1 MSGNL
6 SDEKHETEIRN
17 KGYIQVR
24 YDEDEF
30 RHKRRIN
37 STFRSEFPFLQ
48 LAWGVGGMKTIQTK
62 VSETE
67 NSRAVCDDGDF
78 EVFDGVTFEDFV
90 NVAFVFETYVETFW
104 VDVDVRKALTSFSD
118 NRLESKFSQFQE
130 GYCVDIGIDELN

>member
-6 SDEKHETEIRN
+6 SEEKHETEIRN
-17 KGYIQVR
+17 KGYIQVK

-30 RHKRRIN
+30 LHKRRIN

-48 LAWGVGGMKTIQTK
+48 LVWGVGGMKTIQTK
-62 VSETE
+62 VAETE
-67 NSRAVCDDGDF
+67 NSRAVGDDGDF
-78 EVFDGVTFEDFV
+78 EVFNGVTFEDFV
-90 NVAFVFETYVETFW
+90 DVAFVFETYVETFW

-130 GYCVDIGIDELN
+130 GYSVDIGIDELN